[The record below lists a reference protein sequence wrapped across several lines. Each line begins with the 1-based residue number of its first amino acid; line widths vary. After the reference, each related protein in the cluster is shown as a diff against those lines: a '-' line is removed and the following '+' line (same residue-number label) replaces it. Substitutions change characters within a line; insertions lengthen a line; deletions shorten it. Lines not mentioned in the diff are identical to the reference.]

1 MSFIKSFYS
10 LVFLSFFLLNITGQ
24 DRAWTYSECLDYAL
38 ENNLSLKRGELD
50 VEMDEVNL
58 KQSKANM
65 FPTFNFGGGYGIN
78 WGRSIDPTTNLFIS
92 QRIQS
97 MGIQSG
103 SSVTVFGGLRKL
115 NTIKQNKL
123 DLETSVSDLEHAR
136 NEVILNVVTFY
147 TNVIF
152 NQELL
157 ETAELQL
164 GTTTQQLGRTEKLVE
179 AGSLAISE
187 LLDLQSQKASNEL
200 EVINAENSLNLA
212 LLSLKQVMQ
221 MLASEE
227 LEIVVP
233 EMEAEDY
240 GFLVVSATDIY
251 QTAELTQP
259 VIKSADLD
267 VQSSIMG
274 EKIAKGALYP
284 SLNLGYSMFTNYSDA
299 IDPFTKRDGTFG
311 PPGEIPDAGFVSG
324 DPLQPI
330 TLYVP
335 NPNFIDVN
343 NGVGDQFSDNFSRSL
358 NFSISVPIFNGLV
371 ARSSMQRATIN
382 RAQAEINA
390 LEVRNQLRQIIET
403 AYSDAVAASKAF
415 EASQKQV
422 DALEESFR
430 VTEKRYNL
438 GAVNFVDYQVA
449 QNNLFGAKSD
459 LVRTKYDYIF
469 KTKILDFYQGNPID
483 F

>member
-1 MSFIKSFYS
+1 MNHIKIFYI
-10 LVFLSFFLLNITGQ
+10 LVFLFFSLLGISAQ
-24 DRAWTYSECLDYAL
+24 DRVWTYSECLDYAL
-38 ENNLSLKRGELD
+38 ENNLSVKRGELD

-65 FPTFNFGGGYGIN
+65 FPTFNFGGGWGIN
-78 WGRSIDPTTNLFIS
+78 WGRSIDPTTNLFTS

-97 MGIQSG
+97 VGIQSG
-103 SSVTVFGGLRKL
+103 SSVTVFGGLQKM

-123 DLETSVSDLEHAR
+123 DLEASVSDLEDAR
-136 NEVILNVVTFY
+136 NDVILNVVTFY

-164 GTTTQQLGRTEKLVE
+164 GTTTQQLGRTKKLVE

-212 LLSLKQVMQ
+212 LLNLKQVMQ
-221 MLASEE
+221 MPASEE
-227 LEIVVP
+227 LAVVVP

-240 GFLVVSATDIY
+240 GFLALTVTDIY
-251 QTAELTQP
+251 QTAELIQP
-259 VIKSADLD
+259 EIKSADLD
-267 VQSSIMG
+267 VQSSIIG

-299 IDPFTKRDGTFG
+299 RDPFRKHDGTFG
-311 PPGEIPDAGFVSG
+311 PPGEIPDAGFLTG
-324 DPLQPI
+324 DPTQPI
-330 TLYVP
+330 TLYTP
-335 NPNFIDVN
+335 NPNFIDVD

-371 ARSSMQRATIN
+371 ARSGMQRASIN

-390 LEVRNQLRQIIET
+390 REVRNQLRQIIET
-403 AYSDAVAASKAF
+403 AYNDAVASSKAL

-422 DALEESFR
+422 EALVESFR

-459 LVRTKYDYIF
+459 LVRSKYDYIF
-469 KTKILDFYQGNPID
+469 KTKILDFYQGNPIE

>member
-1 MSFIKSFYS
+1 MNILKPFGS
-10 LVFLSFFLLNITGQ
+10 LVILFFFLLNISAQ
-24 DRAWTYSECLDYAL
+24 DGAWTYSECLEYAL
-38 ENNLSLKRGELD
+38 ENNLSVKRGELD
-50 VEMDEVNL
+50 VEMGEVNL
-58 KQSKANM
+58 KQSKADMYPN
-65 FPTFNFGGGYGIN
+65 FNFGGGYGIN
-78 WGRSIDPTTNLFIS
+78 WGRSIDPTTNLFVS
-92 QRIQS
+92 QKIQS
-97 MGIQSG
+97 LGIQSG
-103 SSVTVFGGLRKL
+103 SSITVFGGLRKL

-123 DLETSVSDLEHAR
+123 DLEASENNLEDAK
-136 NEVILNVVTFY
+136 NDVILNVVTFY

-157 ETAELQL
+157 GNAELQL
-164 GTTTQQLGRTEKLVE
+164 STTTQQLGRTEKLVE

-200 EVINAENSLNLA
+200 EVINSENSLNLA

-227 LEIVVP
+227 LEVVVP

-240 GFLVVSATDIY
+240 GFLGLSATDIY

-259 VIKSADLD
+259 EIKSADLD

-284 SLNLGYSMFTNYSDA
+284 SLNLGYSMFTNYSDVLN
-299 IDPFTKRDGTFG
+299 PLTKRDGTFG
-311 PPGEIPDAGFVSG
+311 TPGEIPNAGFISG
-324 DPLQPI
+324 DPSQPI

-335 NPNFIDVN
+335 NPNFIDID
-343 NGVGDQFSDNFSRSL
+343 NGVGDQFSDNLSRSL

-371 ARSSMQRATIN
+371 ARTGMQRASIF

-390 LEVRNQLRQIIET
+390 REVRNQLRQIIET
-403 AYSDAVAASKAF
+403 AYNDAWAASKAF

-422 DALEESFR
+422 EALEESFR

-438 GAVNFVDYQVA
+438 GAVNFVDYQIA
-449 QNNLFGAKSD
+449 QNNLFGARSD

-469 KTKILDFYQGNPID
+469 KTKILDFYQGNPIE

>member
-1 MSFIKSFYS
+1 MNFIKPFYS
-10 LVFLSFFLLNITGQ
+10 LVFLSFFLLNISGQ

-38 ENNLSLKRGELD
+38 ENNLSVKRSELD

-58 KQSKANM
+58 KQSKADM
-65 FPTFNFGGGYGIN
+65 YPTFNVGGGYGIN

-92 QRIQS
+92 QKIQS

-103 SSVTVFGGLRKL
+103 SSIMVFAGLQKL

-123 DLETSVSDLEHAR
+123 DLEASASNLEDAR
-136 NEVILNVVTFY
+136 NDVILRVVAFY

-164 GTTTQQLGRTEKLVE
+164 STTIQQLGRTEKLVE
-179 AGSLAISE
+179 VGSLAISE

-200 EVINAENSLNLA
+200 VVINAENSLNLA
-212 LLSLKQVMQ
+212 LLNLKQEMQ
-221 MLASEE
+221 MPASDQ
-227 LEIVVP
+227 LDVVVP

-240 GFLVVSATDIY
+240 GFLALSATDIY
-251 QTAELTQP
+251 HTAELTQP
-259 VIKSADLD
+259 EIKSADLD
-267 VQSSIMG
+267 IQSSILG

-299 IDPFTKRDGTFG
+299 LDPLRKPDGTFG
-311 PPGEIPDAGFVSG
+311 TPGEIPEAGFVTG
-324 DPLQPI
+324 DPSQSI
-330 TLYVP
+330 TLYTP
-335 NPNFIDVN
+335 NPNIINVD
-343 NGVGDQFSDNFSRSL
+343 NGLWDQFSNNISRSL
-358 NFSISVPIFNGLV
+358 NFSISIPIFNGLV
-371 ARSSMQRATIN
+371 ARSGMQRATIN
-382 RAQAEINA
+382 RAQAEIKA
-390 LEVRNQLRQIIET
+390 REVRNQLRQIIET
-403 AYSDAVAASKAF
+403 AYYDAVSASKAY
-415 EASQKQV
+415 EASQREVQ
-422 DALEESFR
+422 ALEESFR

-459 LVRTKYDYIF
+459 LVRSKYDYIF